1 MPLPAIFQ
9 GRLRIPAVGAPMF
22 IVSTPELVLAQCKAG
37 IAGAF
42 PALNARPIEALD
54 EWLSR
59 IERELQMHD
68 RQHPTQRAA
77 PFGVNL
83 IVHKTNERLESDT
96 EVVVRHKVPYVITS
110 VGAPLGIVER
120 VHAYGGIVFHDVTNV
135 RHAHKAIAAGVDGLI
150 LVCAGAGGHAGA
162 LSPFALVT
170 EVREFF
176 AGPIILSGAISSGR
190 AIRAAQVLGADLA
203 YLGTRFIPTLEA
215 NATDAYKHMILASTA
230 ADIVYTPRFSG
241 IPASYLRASIAAAGF
256 NPDEP
261 GTPPKAIDV
270 VGAESAGGSSAKVW
284 RDIWS
289 AGQGV
294 GTIHR
299 LASVGELVQELV
311 QEYEASATLSIG

>member
-1 MPLPAIFQ
+1 MPLPPLFQ

-37 IAGAF
+37 IVGSF
-42 PALNARPIEALD
+42 PALNARPIAALD

-59 IERELQMHD
+59 IEHELRAHD
-68 RQHPTQRAA
+68 REHPAQRAA

-83 IVHKTNERLESDT
+83 VVHRTNERLDSDT
-96 EVVVRHKVPYVITS
+96 EAVIRHKVPIVITS
-110 VGAPLGIVER
+110 VGAPVGIVDR

-135 RHAHKAIAAGVDGLI
+135 RHAQKAIAAGVDGLI

-176 AGPIILSGAISSGR
+176 GGPIILSGAISSGR
-190 AIRAAQVLGADLA
+190 AIRAAEVLGADLA
-203 YLGTRFIPTLEA
+203 YLGTRFIATIEA
-215 NATDAYKHMILASTA
+215 NATDAYKRMILSSTA

-241 IPASYLRASIAAAGF
+241 VPASFLRASIAAAGF

-261 GTPPKAIDV
+261 GTPPKEIDV
-270 VGAESAGGSSAKVW
+270 VGADSEGGSTARVW

-294 GTIHR
+294 GSIHS
-299 LASVGELVQELV
+299 LPSVGELVQELTE
-311 QEYEASATLSIG
+311 EYETSATLRSG

>member
-1 MPLPAIFQ
+1 
-9 GRLRIPAVGAPMF
+9 MF

-42 PALNARPIEALD
+42 PALNARPVAALD

-59 IERELQMHD
+59 IAHGLQEHD

-83 IVHKTNERLESDT
+83 IVHKTNARLQQDT
-96 EVVVRHKVPYVITS
+96 EAVVRHKVPFVITS

-120 VHAYGGIVFHDVTNV
+120 VHAYGGVVFHDVTNV
-135 RHAHKAIAAGVDGLI
+135 RHARKALAAGVDGLI
-150 LVCAGAGGHAGA
+150 LVCAGAGGHAGT
-162 LSPFALVT
+162 LSPFALVS

-176 AGPIILSGAISSGR
+176 SGPIILSGAISSGR
-190 AIRAAQVLGADLA
+190 AIRAAQVIGADLA
-203 YLGTRFIPTLEA
+203 YLGTRFIPTIEA
-215 NATDAYKHMILASTA
+215 NVPDTYKHMILSSTA

-241 IPASYLRASIAAAGF
+241 IPASFLRASVAAAGYD
-256 NPDEP
+256 PDEAGELP
-261 GTPPKAIDV
+261 ATIDV
-270 VGAESAGGSSAKVW
+270 VGELEHSASAKVW

-294 GTIHR
+294 GTIHK
-299 LASVGELVQELV
+299 LATVSELVQELT
-311 QEYEASATLSIG
+311 QEYEASAVGS

>member
-1 MPLPAIFQ
+1 MPLPSLFQ

-37 IAGAF
+37 IAGSF

-54 EWLSR
+54 EWLTR
-59 IERELQMHD
+59 IEHGLRVHD
-68 RQHPTQRAA
+68 REHPANRAA

-83 IVHKTNERLESDT
+83 IVHKTNERLQSDT
-96 EVVVRHKVPYVITS
+96 EVVIRHKVPYVITS
-110 VGAPLGIVER
+110 VGAPVGIVDR

-135 RHAHKAIAAGVDGLI
+135 RHAHKAISAGVDGLI
-150 LVCAGAGGHAGA
+150 LVCAGAGGHAGT
-162 LSPFALVT
+162 LSPFALIP

-176 AGPIILSGAISSGR
+176 AGPIILSGAITSGR

-203 YLGTRFIPTLEA
+203 YLGTRFIATIEA
-215 NATDAYKHMILASTA
+215 NATDAYKRMILSSTA

-261 GTPPKAIDV
+261 GTPPKDIDV
-270 VGAESAGGSSAKVW
+270 VGADSEGGSSARVW

-294 GTIHR
+294 GTIHS
-299 LASVGELVQELV
+299 LPSVAELVQELTE
-311 QEYEASATLSIG
+311 EYEASATSGNG